1 MILAGTGLVHFRDKY
16 LLLTL
21 SIRSRHCLEP
31 CHIVLRWWIVATIHF
46 IALIFPTFT
55 TAPVS
60 LSILDGDLHGLGTGR
75 RELWSEPWAS

>member
-31 CHIVLRWWIVATIHF
+31 CHIVLRWWIVATVHF
-46 IALIFPTFT
+46 IALIFPDVYDCARFF
-55 TAPVS
+55 V
-60 LSILDGDLHGLGTGR
+60 DFGR
-75 RELWSEPWAS
+75 